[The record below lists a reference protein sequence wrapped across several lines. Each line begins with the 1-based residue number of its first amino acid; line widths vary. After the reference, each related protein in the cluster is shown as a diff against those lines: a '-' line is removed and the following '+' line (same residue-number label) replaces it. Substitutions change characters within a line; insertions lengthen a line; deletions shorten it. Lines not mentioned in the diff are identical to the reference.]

1 MSLLSNRTVTKP
13 PSAFLENH
21 TLLSPFYRQV
31 PSVSA
36 LVCFIGVSTVEAQLQ
51 GNEWLSYLNFDPA
64 PSILSLGK
72 PCIGVF
78 FVNGEKPQDFVNIK
92 NERLVQCHK
101 PCMIKQMLCIVVS
114 LPFRDRVYSPSTEL
128 LETFPVQLSIELF

>member
-1 MSLLSNRTVTKP
+1 MTKS

-21 TLLSPFYRQV
+21 THLSPFYRQV

-36 LVCFIGVSTVEAQLQ
+36 PVCFIGVSTVGAQLQ
-51 GNEWLSYLNFDPA
+51 GNEWLSYLDFAPA

-78 FVNGEKPQDFVNIK
+78 FVNGEKPQDFVNIQS
-92 NERLVQCHK
+92 ERLV
-101 PCMIKQMLCIVVS
+101 
-114 LPFRDRVYSPSTEL
+114 
-128 LETFPVQLSIELF
+128 